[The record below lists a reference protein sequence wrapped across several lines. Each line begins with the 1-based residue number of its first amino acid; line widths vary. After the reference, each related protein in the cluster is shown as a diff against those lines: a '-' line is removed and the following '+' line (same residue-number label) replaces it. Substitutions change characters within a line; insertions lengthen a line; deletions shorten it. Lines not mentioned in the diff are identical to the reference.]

1 MSILDSLFEE
11 DEQTTPKSTKSIKG
25 KDYTEQTNDNHPDPS
40 AKRNVGLN
48 GETERNDQKDRLEN
62 LHIGGDET
70 SGYGANDPNSKES
83 IAQGPGFE
91 FEGSYD
97 EMNGDT
103 NGLRSK
109 DQPLDSEEAEGDE
122 ADYSRI

>member
-11 DEQTTPKSTKSIKG
+11 DEQTTPKSTNSIKG
-25 KDYTEQTNDNHPDPS
+25 KDYREQTNDNHPDPS

-48 GETERNDQKDRLEN
+48 GETERNDQKDKLEN

-91 FEGSYD
+91 FEGSYE
-97 EMNGDT
+97 EMNGT
-103 NGLRSK
+103 NNGLRSK
-109 DQPLDSEEAEGDE
+109 DQPLDSKEAEGEE